1 MKFTD
6 TEEQQTIIREVNEE
20 GKLVEVCFKVNTFN
34 LTLLINFILKDLE
47 MNGVKAKRIFK
58 RRI

>member
-20 GKLVEVCFKVNTFN
+20 GKLVEVCFEVNTFN